1 MIEDGSKPAW
11 FRWGAVALGLAVAV
25 LLALWL
31 RDMLM
36 SSKPSKPMKLQ
47 QITLI
52 RPPPPPKPPE
62 EKPPE
67 PKVKDEVKI
76 DEPPP
81 DDAPKPADNEPPAG
95 KDLGVDADGS
105 AGGDGFGLVG
115 RKGGR
120 DLLGGAGGKFAGY
133 TSLLRQQIQE
143 HMAKDKRLRSAD
155 YKVVVR
161 IWIARDGRVEKF
173 ELSGSTGNPDTDS
186 SIKLALANLPSIK
199 EQPPEDMPQPIKMRI
214 TSRL

>member
-1 MIEDGSKPAW
+1 MRWGGVGLGLVVAVILGLGLKDFLVSDKPAK
-11 FRWGAVALGLAVAV
+11 
-25 LLALWL
+25 
-31 RDMLM
+31 
-36 SSKPSKPMKLQ
+36 KPKLQ

-52 RPPPPPKPPE
+52 KPPPPPLPE
-62 EKPPE
+62 KKPPE
-67 PKVKDEVKI
+67 PEIKKEEVKI
-76 DEPPP
+76 DQPKP
-81 DDAPKPADNEPPAG
+81 DEVPKPADNEPPAG

-120 DLLGGAGGKFAGY
+120 DLLAGAGGKFAGY
-133 TSLLRQQIQE
+133 TTLLRQQIQE
-143 HMAKDKRLRSAD
+143 YMAKDKRLRSVD

-161 IWIARDGRVEKF
+161 IWMARDGRVEKF

-199 EQPPEDMPQPIKMRI
+199 EQPPEDMPQPIKLRI